1 MFHEMLLLDLDGRSD
16 IYMFSVGWLES
27 VQNYTERSRIILLC
41 SDAVHDLY
49 MMCARARVR
58 VLQIRLN
65 RRGLT
70 LMVPDRKR
78 ILNIRFLMLS
88 EGEYK
93 H

>member
-1 MFHEMLLLDLDGRSD
+1 MYIMFHEMLLLDLDGRSD
-16 IYMFSVGWLES
+16 RWLES
-27 VQNYTERSRIILLC
+27 VQNYIERFRILLY

-70 LMVPDRKR
+70 LMVHVPDRKR
-78 ILNIRFLMLS
+78 ILKIGF
-88 EGEYK
+88 
-93 H
+93 

>member
-1 MFHEMLLLDLDGRSD
+1 
-16 IYMFSVGWLES
+16 MFSVGWLES
-27 VQNYTERSRIILLC
+27 VQSYIERFRILLC

-65 RRGLT
+65 RCGLT

-78 ILNIRFLMLS
+78 ILMIRFLMLS